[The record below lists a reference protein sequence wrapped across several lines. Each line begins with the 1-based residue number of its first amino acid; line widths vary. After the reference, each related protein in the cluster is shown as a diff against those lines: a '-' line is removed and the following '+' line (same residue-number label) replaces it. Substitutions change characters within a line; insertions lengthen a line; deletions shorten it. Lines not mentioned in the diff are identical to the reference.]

1 MSLVRFGATGFKI
14 RLCALAGASLFAA
27 MVFATETLSS
37 LLPGVMLYVWLAALA
52 LITLLF
58 FLVRRTTDEGQ
69 LEPAFVNAL
78 LPWYFWPVAI
88 IWVLMMGDNDIDPF
102 GRWNVFGSNWGGG
115 TLYFLMLASVMVY
128 NLLRMNLQRF
138 FGRPR

>member
-1 MSLVRFGATGFKI
+1 MSLVRFGATGLKI
-14 RLCALAGASLFAA
+14 RLFAATGAVLFAA
-27 MVFATETLSS
+27 AVLATETLAR
-37 LLPGVMLYVWLAALA
+37 LFPGVMLFGWLFILAALA
-52 LITLLF
+52 LLF
-58 FLVRRTTDEGQ
+58 FLVSRTTDEGQ

-78 LPWYFWPVAI
+78 LPWYFWPVGV
-88 IWVLMMGDNDIDPF
+88 IWVVIVGEDGPDPF
-102 GRWNVFGSNWGGG
+102 GRWNVFGSDWGGG